1 VRDPRLRALASRVRY
16 VVDPGNPYP
25 RRFTGHVKLTLD
37 DGSVVEVEKPHM
49 RGGADEP
56 LSTPEIE
63 AKFAANVRFG
73 GGSDALAA
81 KLLGAARAFAEGGPI
96 DLGMP
101 A

>member
-1 VRDPRLRALASRVRY
+1 
-16 VVDPGNPYP
+16 
-25 RRFTGHVKLTLD
+25 
-37 DGSVVEVEKPHM
+37 M

-56 LSTPEIE
+56 LSAPEIE

-81 KLLGAARAFAEGGPI
+81 KLLGAARAFAAGGPI